1 MILFLVVFRLNPPVL
16 CAIPHDIHHCY
27 NVKIGYCFARRLFE
41 EWIYMT
47 AILKFKMGQYCSICL
62 FQHTVAQWNYAH
74 IKKSIFYHS
83 TWVERFKNRCEKM
96 VAILKIQD
104 GVMSSF
110 HYMHLATYR
119 K

>member
-1 MILFLVVFRLNPPVL
+1 MDLYDRHIEIQDGTILFNMSFSTYSGTMEL
-16 CAIPHDIHHCY
+16 CSH
-27 NVKIGYCFARRLFE
+27 K
-41 EWIYMT
+41 
-47 AILKFKMGQYCSICL
+47 Q
-62 FQHTVAQWNYAH
+62 
-74 IKKSIFYHS
+74 SIFYHS